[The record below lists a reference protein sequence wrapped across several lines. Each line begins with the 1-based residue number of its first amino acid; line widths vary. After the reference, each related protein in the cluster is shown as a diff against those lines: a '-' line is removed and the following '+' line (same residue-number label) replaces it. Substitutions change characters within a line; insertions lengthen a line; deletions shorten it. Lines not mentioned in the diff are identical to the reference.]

1 MVPHRAPDT
10 GTLTAP
16 QTVRTPRLGRY
27 LPVGLA
33 LALFAQ
39 WPLRDG
45 LHAYSPLANDVGQIF
60 FAWYSALAIS
70 AATRSHSHL
79 VVRLVGT
86 NRSQSVPLWRSLGL
100 FLCIAPWALFLLWT
114 TLPHAWF
121 STLQQEHFAE
131 ALTPGYFLIRIAE
144 LTLCSLAL
152 WDAARMLYRGW
163 RYQAPAVTP

>member
-1 MVPHRAPDT
+1 MR
-10 GTLTAP
+10 TL
-16 QTVRTPRLGRY
+16 RLGRY

-60 FAWYSALAIS
+60 FAWYCALAIS

-79 VVRLVGT
+79 VVPVGGT
-86 NRSQSVPLWRSLGL
+86 NAGQSSAPWRSLGL

-121 STLQQEHFAE
+121 STLQLERFPE

-144 LTLCSLAL
+144 LTLCSVAL
-152 WDAARMLYRGW
+152 WDVVRPLYLRCWG
-163 RYQAPAVTP
+163 QAPADAP